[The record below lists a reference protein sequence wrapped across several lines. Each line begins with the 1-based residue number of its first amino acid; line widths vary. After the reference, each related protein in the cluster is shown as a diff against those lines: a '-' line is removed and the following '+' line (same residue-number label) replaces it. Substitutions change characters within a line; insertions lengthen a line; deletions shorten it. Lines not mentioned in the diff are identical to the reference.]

1 MNSHMNKYTLSY
13 IHRVPIH
20 LQSWTKKRKCHTKLK
35 QNTIQTKKM
44 DKKLKIQKVTTK

>member
-1 MNSHMNKYTLSY
+1 MNKHALFY

-20 LQSWTKKRKCHTKLK
+20 LQSWTNKGKCHTELK

-44 DKKLKIQKVTTK
+44 DTKLKIQKVTTK